1 MSLHAMLKSLLL
13 AVLLALPGVSA
24 VVAEE
29 STAAKHLGVATC
41 ASGVCHGSVE
51 PRTATRVMQNE
62 YVVWSLRDR
71 HRSAYQTLLRP
82 ESVAI
87 AEKLGLENAHEAG
100 ICLDC
105 HADNVA
111 LKQRGARFQIDDGV
125 GCEACHGGSED
136 YIATHVDPQLSRAAK
151 LDDGLLPLDD
161 PRQRA
166 SLCLSCHLGTAD
178 KMATHEIMGAGHPR
192 LSFEL
197 ETFGLLQPMHYAI
210 DDDYRD
216 SKWAGSSVELWAIGQ
231 VQNSRQTL
239 LLLRDRLQTSGL
251 FPELALFDCHACH
264 HPMSDQRWQPSE
276 RTRLP
281 PGAVRLNDANF
292 AMLSI
297 LAGLMDTQ
305 LQAGI
310 AAAIRDLHTA
320 AVSGASLQPAIDGL
334 LALVEQVDTGL
345 AELPLQR
352 RTVEL
357 MDAIAAQALSGK
369 LNDYVAAEQ
378 AVMAIDLM
386 LHATGERDAYAGW
399 LDAVYQSVANEN
411 EFVSAD
417 FIKQMRGFQK
427 RG

>member
-1 MSLHAMLKSLLL
+1 MSLPAMLKSLSLVALL
-13 AVLLALPGVSA
+13 FLSGTAAVI
-24 VVAEE
+24 AEE
-29 STAAKHLGVATC
+29 AAPAKHLGVATC

-100 ICLDC
+100 VCLDC

-111 LKQRGARFQIDDGV
+111 VTQRGPRFQIDDGV

-151 LDDGLLPLDD
+151 LDDGLLPIDD

-166 SLCLSCHLGTAD
+166 RLCLSCHLGTAD

-231 VQNSRQTL
+231 VQNARQTL

-264 HPMSDQRWQPSE
+264 HPMSDQRWQPSD

-292 AMLSI
+292 VMLSI
-297 LAGLMDTQ
+297 LAGQMDGQ
-305 LQAGI
+305 LQRDI
-310 AAAIRDLHTA
+310 AMTIRDLHNS
-320 AVSGASLQPAIDGL
+320 AVNGANLQAVIGKL
-334 LALVEQVDTGL
+334 LELVEQVDAGL
-345 AELPLQR
+345 ADLPLQQN
-352 RTVEL
+352 TSDL
-357 MDAIAAQALSGK
+357 LTAILAQAVSGK

-378 AVMAIDLM
+378 AVMAMDLM
-386 LHATGERDAYAGW
+386 LNATGQRDAYAGW
-399 LDAVYQSVANEN
+399 LDAVYQTVANEN
-411 EFVSAD
+411 EFVSTE
-417 FIKQMRGFQK
+417 FIEQMRAF
-427 RG
+427 